1 MKDKKIVNKG
11 YDNIDI
17 LDHNNNIIH
26 NITVSAG
33 PTSNCQLQ
41 AIKYDFNIAWRLSD
55 DNLTSI
61 FSYITGKRLL
71 LFTANDKR
79 AIKKLN
85 SFFSNIYKNTL
96 IERIE
101 TKEFT
106 TYLIRFNS

>member
-11 YDNIDI
+11 YGNIDI

-26 NITVSAG
+26 NIRVLDC

-41 AIKYDFNIAWRLSD
+41 SIAYDFNIAWRLSD
-55 DNLTSI
+55 DNIASI
-61 FSYITGKRLL
+61 FRYITAKRLL

-85 SFFSNIYKNTL
+85 SFFSDKYKTKL